1 MASPYILPLHECDT
15 AAVGRVGGKCA
26 HLGELI
32 KAGLPV
38 PTGFAVTTGA
48 HEAFLGW
55 SGLGAAL
62 SELLARLDTNDVHA
76 VRAASAEALTLV
88 AAAPVPDEVD
98 GAIRDAYR
106 ALAQESGAAEPPV
119 AVRSSAAA
127 EDSAAAS
134 FAGQLE
140 TFLWVRSEDDVV
152 RDVRL
157 AWAGLYSPQ
166 ALVYAEGAGLG
177 TATLATAV
185 AVQRMV
191 DARAAGVL
199 FTLNPVNGDRS
210 KIALEACLG
219 LGEALVQGEVDPD
232 RFLVDKVTL
241 EVLERHV
248 GAKAIEHRFDPV
260 AGTVISAEVAPER
273 RAAAA
278 VSETEVLELARLGK
292 EIERLYGT
300 PQDVEWAIGGPG
312 GERIW
317 LLQARPETVWS
328 RREASPVASVQ
339 PSAVDYV
346 LAGLLRGG
354 NR

>member
-1 MASPYILPLHECDT
+1 VAQPYILPLHDCDA
-15 AAVGRVGGKCA
+15 AAVASVGGKCA
-26 HLGELI
+26 HLGELM
-32 KAGLPV
+32 KGGLPV
-38 PTGFAVTTGA
+38 PPGFAVTTKA
-48 HEAFLGW
+48 HDAFLGW
-55 SGLGAAL
+55 GGLGAAL
-62 SELLARLDTNDVHA
+62 GQLLARVDMRDVGA
-76 VRAASAEALTLV
+76 VQAASAAASALVT
-88 AAAPVPDEVD
+88 AAPVPKEVAV
-98 GAIRDAYR
+98 AIRDAYR
-106 ALAQESGAAEPPV
+106 ALAEETGTAEPPV
-119 AVRSSAAA
+119 AVRSSAVA

-140 TFLWVRSEDDVV
+140 TFLWVRGEDDVV
-152 RDVRL
+152 RTVRL
-157 AWAGLYSPQ
+157 AWAGVYSAQ
-166 ALVYAEGAGLG
+166 ALAYAAGAGLAAG
-177 TATLATAV
+177 EVATAV
-185 AVQRMV
+185 GVQRMV

-248 GAKAIEHRFDPV
+248 GGKAMEHRFDPA
-260 AGTVISAEVAPER
+260 AGAVVSAAVAPER
-273 RAAAA
+273 RSVAAL
-278 VSETEVLELARLGK
+278 SEEEVLELARLGK
-292 EIERLYGT
+292 EIERLYGM
-300 PQDVEWAIGGPG
+300 PQDVEWAIGGPDR
-312 GERIW
+312 ERVW

-328 RREASPVASVQ
+328 RKEAAAVASVQ